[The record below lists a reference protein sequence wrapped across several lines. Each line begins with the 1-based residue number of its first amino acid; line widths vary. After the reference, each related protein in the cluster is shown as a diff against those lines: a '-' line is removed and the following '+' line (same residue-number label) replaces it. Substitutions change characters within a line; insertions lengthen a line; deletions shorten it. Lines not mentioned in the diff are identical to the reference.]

1 MSVQPA
7 SLANERPTDP
17 SQPTSWC
24 RSAAADRRTSLP
36 ALHRGRPLPRPT
48 AVFDTYWQ
56 FAVERQEIYYRRLAG
71 EPAPWTT
78 DEIIRAHRFTN
89 AYRVADRVS
98 QYLVHE
104 VLYKG
109 DQQPGEVFFRA
120 LLFKLFNKVETWE
133 LLVSA
138 VGCPTT
144 DGFDLPRFDQVLTRA
159 RGRGR
164 PIYSAAYIMPSASV
178 YGSKLKHTNHL
189 RLLRQ
194 MLADGL
200 PDQIGQAKTLAQV
213 FARLREYPSLGDFLA
228 YQLAID
234 INYSGLIDF
243 SEMEFVVPGPGAREG
258 IRKCFSNWDVL
269 DGAELIRWVTETQE
283 EQLARRGLTL
293 RTLWGRP
300 LQLVDCQNLFCEVG
314 KYARVAHPEATP
326 VGGRTRIKQVYR
338 ASTKPLQPWFP
349 PKWKINERVV
359 AERDSGDRFGT
370 VNDLE
375 GAGDKITA
383 EAPPLVLAQVAP
395 GARPRQNG
403 QLPLPW
409 RAGTALAPVGQPFDG
424 AQ

>member
-1 MSVQPA
+1 MSVQPSSAA
-7 SLANERPTDP
+7 SERLTEP
-17 SQPTSWC
+17 SLPGSWC
-24 RSAAADRRTSLP
+24 RSAAVADRRTSLP
-36 ALHRGRPLPRPT
+36 ALHRGRPVPRPT
-48 AVFDTYWQ
+48 PVFDTYWR

-71 EPAPWTT
+71 VPAPWTT
-78 DEIIRAHRFTN
+78 DEIIRSHRFTN

-109 DQQPGEVFFRA
+109 DEQPREVFFRA

-138 VGCPTT
+138 VGSPTT
-144 DGFDLPRFDQVLTRA
+144 DGFHLPRFDQVLKRA
-159 RGRGR
+159 RDSGT

-189 RLLRQ
+189 LLLRQ

-200 PDQIGQAKTLAQV
+200 PDQIRRAKTLAEV
-213 FARLREYPSLGDFLA
+213 FAHLREYPSIGDFLA

-234 INYSGLIDF
+234 INYSCLIDF
-243 SEMEFVVPGPGAREG
+243 SEMEFVVPGPGALEG
-258 IRKCFSNWDVL
+258 IRKCFSNWDAL

-283 EQLARRGLTL
+283 EQLARRGLNL

-300 LQLVDCQNLFCEVG
+300 LQLVDCQNLFCEVA

-338 ASTKPLQPWFP
+338 ASAKPLEPWFP
-349 PKWKINERVV
+349 PKWQINERVV
-359 AERDSGDRFGT
+359 AERESGDRFGT
-370 VNDLE
+370 VRDLE
-375 GAGDKITA
+375 RTRNQITA
-383 EAPPLVLAQVAP
+383 EASPLVLPQVAP
-395 GARPRQNG
+395 GARARENG
-403 QLPLPW
+403 QLPLP
-409 RAGTALAPVGQPFDG
+409 
-424 AQ
+424 